1 MQRPYLVKKNPE
13 AKLKSAKTNQECAL
27 WSFKLYKDTMV
38 SEAQNMAHNT
48 LPEKKPTKSCDIL
61 NKLNIIH
68 IIMHIKLS
76 KL

>member
-1 MQRPYLVKKNPE
+1 
-13 AKLKSAKTNQECAL
+13 
-27 WSFKLYKDTMV
+27 MV